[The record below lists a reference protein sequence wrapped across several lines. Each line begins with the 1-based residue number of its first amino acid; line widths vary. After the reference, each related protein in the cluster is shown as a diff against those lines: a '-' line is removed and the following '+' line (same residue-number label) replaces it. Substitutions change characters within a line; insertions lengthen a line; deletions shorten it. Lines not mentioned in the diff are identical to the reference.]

1 MECFTIR
8 MEETKGVDSVLIQL
22 VIVTVLLFV
31 LFFGLGF
38 ILNMLIKTTWLPIY
52 MYFLLVGGMIVYW
65 GVKSGFAAAFEDIT
79 FVDLVPAAGG
89 LVGAVLSGKAI
100 KTLRIKG
107 YKMF

>member
-1 MECFTIR
+1 

-38 ILNMLIKTTWLPIY
+38 ILNMLVKTTWLPIY
-52 MYFLLVGGMIVYW
+52 MYVLLVAGMIIYW
-65 GVKSGFAAAFEDIT
+65 GFQSGFAAAFQDIT
-79 FVDLVPAAGG
+79 LVDLVPAAGG
-89 LVGAVLSGKAI
+89 LAGAVLSGKAI